1 MSRIFRRIVSFLLG
15 FVMGISAVAGALV
28 GGAYWAYKN
37 ISLKKVGLEQDGFGD
52 VNEITVEEAL
62 DLFMKMSEN
71 PQNYSIKD
79 FEEKYNFDLEQV
91 LKNFGVELKKETS
104 DEKANVE
111 ALKNVNLAYL
121 LSGKGIDMFLDTVS
135 PRVLF
140 NWLPDSILSYGTRA
154 RLAQYSLNDLINTDS
169 VTGNLGIIDAL
180 ATVKLGG
187 LFPSL
192 YTENYDK
199 NVHSYVYTSTDTE
212 KGYLELLGNFNVGSL
227 IASFTDKDT
236 NFLNEFLSGRMT
248 DISQKSVDQLL
259 YELLSSFNTDLA
271 ETVRDYAKTLGGKSI
286 SDLFIY
292 TEEGNY
298 KFSPENLLKGI
309 KFGYIVGLTEKDGQ
323 WYDGDKKADGVKSLI
338 ASFSVGSLYDA
349 IQSGKKSGNVSQAI
363 LDNLTYQLGDLS
375 IGTFLSEFMG
385 YEQNEQGKWVAPE
398 GKKTLNLLSCL
409 GGISVKGILGG
420 NGTIVENILK
430 TLKDSFKGYRV
441 GDFVSDFVDI
451 EKTENGKWTQNGK
464 ELNKLL
470 NGVYDIE
477 INSLIKDKYDL
488 QSVIIVLKDAIGEVA
503 VGDIMGYKCES
514 GKWFDGTEE
523 IDKKIALVCDVKIS
537 NVLDIF
543 LSDFSLTSIVK
554 CLTGELTIGDILETY
569 LDFNY
574 DEVTGV
580 YYNSNNKETVPA
592 LKKLRN
598 VKLWQ
603 LVAPFDKTSSYDLF
617 AVLDQINLG
626 DFLGERN
633 QYDGRWTL
641 TISFLTEEL
650 RLNGA
655 FNKVLDINL
664 GKLLDPAVGAEEIL
678 EPLKDCTF
686 GEIAQSAMFMSYDE
700 IGGVWESKYINKIYN
715 FMEVLVEIPSTV
727 NDLINVIKGDM
738 EVEPF
743 LKKTLGG
750 VRLGDLIADILDY
763 EYIDYGGTGV
773 WANSNGESYNLY
785 NVLFDYFVIDDTYDI
800 INDFDKLETIKS
812 LTGILEIGDF
822 LAPFTSFSKESGVWT
837 NDGNKTLLVL
847 SDVFSVRISYILSL
861 IQDALNGNKIQVKDV
876 VENVC
881 GRNRSLGDYVKDF
894 LPTDFNYK
902 PLEVLDNL
910 IIYEFLDIVLD
921 GNAKAYGFEDN
932 YAYYTSLFG
941 DLMIGDTFAEFINYT
956 YDTVNGIWQ
965 DDTKT
970 DVYKILNAVMSV
982 KFKFIMQIIDK
993 AVNGKEIDISN
1004 TVEEVLGYNTIKYYT
1019 DDFFNIDN
1027 KALDKIL
1034 GINIPQ
1040 FVDIVVEG
1048 NATEYIGSDGVAYEN
1063 SVDYLT
1069 DVLGDI
1075 MVGDTFASFLN
1086 YTYDEVTLS
1095 WKDGANSDVLR
1106 ILNAVMSIKFKF
1118 ILDTVDKAING
1129 GKIDISDTVKEVLGD
1144 NTIKYYTDDFFNI
1157 DNKALDKILGIN
1169 IPQFVDIVVEGNAT
1183 EYIGS
1188 DGVAYEDSIAYLK
1201 DIVSDLMVGDTFASF
1216 LNYTY
1221 DEVTLSWKDGAN
1233 SDVLRIL
1240 NAVMSIKF
1248 KFILDTVDKA
1258 INGGKIDIS
1267 DTVKEVLGDNTIK
1280 YYTDDFFNIDNKALD
1295 KILGI
1300 NIPQFVDIVVEGNAT
1315 EYIGSDGVAY
1325 ENSVDYLTD
1334 VLGDIMVGD
1343 TFASFLN
1350 YTYDEV
1356 TLSWKDGANSD
1367 VLRILNAVMSIKFK
1381 FILDT
1386 VDKAIN
1392 GGKIDISDTVK
1403 EVLGDNTIKYY
1414 TDDFFN
1420 IDNKALDKILG
1431 INIPE
1436 FVDIIVEGN
1445 AVDHIGSDGAPYEDR
1460 VDYLTDVLEG
1470 IMVGDT
1476 FASYV
1481 GYNFDEVSE
1490 SWKDG
1495 IGNDIYRILNDL
1507 LKIKF
1512 AYVIREVAD
1521 IINDKADLADLL
1533 EGIFGRDTT
1542 VGYYVEEFLNESE
1555 YEPLKYLYNIGIR
1568 EFVDVVICGDATD
1581 NGYVDVKDYLINK
1594 FGEFEVGE
1602 LFGQFLNLSKG
1613 ADGDWVKEN
1622 GQKVKKILEVLLSI
1636 NVYDTILFI
1645 TDGDFSGEAI
1655 SAYVKLN
1662 VGENETLGDLL
1673 NDLGL
1678 EKLDGFR
1685 YEYVFKSNGKGIYR
1699 VMYEAFKINVVELV
1713 KDPAN
1718 YFTEFFKQYE
1728 FMDYIAMYG
1737 EFFGNYYDKNDKKWY
1752 DGEHEPANNGSMTLM
1767 WTTLGLEGTIAF
1779 TIAYFCFND
1788 WLVKQCGDKIVYD
1801 FIGDA
1806 INAVYD
1812 ESLDVYKFADFTPV
1826 SEFWDLLLGTKAGQ
1840 LCKKGF
1846 DFKGYFYESNVLTI
1860 GNVAGYYLQKF
1871 AFADFEL
1878 GYDYGLWEVKGDY
1891 AQTLSAILNFSLKDF
1906 IDSCKAKQAVEYLKD
1921 LFSQVQLGDFL
1932 TQALGMESS
1941 PDGWKKKDS
1950 YDYYKNLF
1958 RAFFDINIVNT
1969 IESIKTNTKNGVF
1982 YDEIYGDMFGRD
1994 KSVAYYFAD
2003 FFNQTYNEEKGLW
2016 VNANEEVLYSWC
2028 QTVYDVNPYTFLH
2041 SLRENNLK
2049 TALEDTF
2056 GVILIGDLTYD
2067 LVAKIKFLEL
2077 KTEKIGD
2084 AYVNSGEWIAL
2095 ADTLYNIS
2103 INDIVE
2109 NAKKGSFW
2117 KEKFCNLYLG
2127 DYIASLIKKLL
2138 PKMNTESEITYK
2150 EDGYEVSG
2158 DYYNLLTALFNIY
2171 IMDVSDSIKAK
2182 NFKAYI
2188 TGDKALGPVKPVS
2201 DIVFNK
2207 GTLVYD
2213 EINDLWRFNDGEIV
2227 PLDFSISSTVKKKI
2241 MKLTVNELANN
2252 FNYLSLIN
2260 DLFIGD
2266 VMGLS
2271 RDAKFKDGAN
2281 TIYKFADAFYTLN
2294 SEGNKVKF
2302 PYAIDIDDDGVWY
2315 YSDGEFDYPITLE
2328 ANEWFGTKVFEDY
2341 YNVEITT
2348 DKNGNVSVTDYD
2360 TGKIYPV
2367 SYDIINDV
2375 YVVTLD
2381 AEEACFNVYNGVH
2394 FVAEHNGVF
2403 RRYKQSELIQRLSNI
2418 RVLDLLNGVDLNE
2431 IFGDVYVGH
2440 LLEYVQ
2446 GDMSD
2451 DPDNQYDYTN
2461 TYEKYKWYS
2470 DEGKQDRLDALNEL
2484 VSNICLGSVFDGT
2497 LDIYQEGQKLAIK
2510 DIVDVETIPVL
2521 YSIQD
2526 VKIKD
2531 MGDAIRA
2538 LYVGE
2543 VMEDEEID
2551 VLVDENGN
2559 YLYKSFDSEALYP
2572 YYTYAKNASGV
2583 YEYAYVNVKQD
2594 SGYYYDNGA
2603 ERVDLQAKKVWAKT
2617 NRFTDLRYSVKDGYI
2632 YKSGEKVGALTPYG
2646 TRENAYVCNM
2656 NDSTKFYAISRE
2668 DAKGNLVYYKAID
2681 ETFLESSVTHV
2692 ENTLLNVVAGI
2703 QLKELNKYNF
2713 SQTLVNK
2720 ITGEASIGEFFDRED
2735 TGILSLFTQKE
2746 LNKTSISSFP
2756 DAIKNKVTTCG
2767 VGQMMDAG
2775 LVSIS
2780 VEKQAKLDAIF
2791 SAGGAS
2797 VEWRNLPVN
2806 DFVDQLLD
2814 RITV

>member
-1 MSRIFRRIVSFLLG
+1 
-15 FVMGISAVAGALV
+15 
-28 GGAYWAYKN
+28 
-37 ISLKKVGLEQDGFGD
+37 
-52 VNEITVEEAL
+52 
-62 DLFMKMSEN
+62 
-71 PQNYSIKD
+71 
-79 FEEKYNFDLEQV
+79 
-91 LKNFGVELKKETS
+91 
-104 DEKANVE
+104 
-111 ALKNVNLAYL
+111 
-121 LSGKGIDMFLDTVS
+121 
-135 PRVLF
+135 
-140 NWLPDSILSYGTRA
+140 
-154 RLAQYSLNDLINTDS
+154 
-169 VTGNLGIIDAL
+169 
-180 ATVKLGG
+180 
-187 LFPSL
+187 
-192 YTENYDK
+192 
-199 NVHSYVYTSTDTE
+199 
-212 KGYLELLGNFNVGSL
+212 
-227 IASFTDKDT
+227 
-236 NFLNEFLSGRMT
+236 
-248 DISQKSVDQLL
+248 
-259 YELLSSFNTDLA
+259 
-271 ETVRDYAKTLGGKSI
+271 
-286 SDLFIY
+286 
-292 TEEGNY
+292 
-298 KFSPENLLKGI
+298 
-309 KFGYIVGLTEKDGQ
+309 
-323 WYDGDKKADGVKSLI
+323 
-338 ASFSVGSLYDA
+338 
-349 IQSGKKSGNVSQAI
+349 
-363 LDNLTYQLGDLS
+363 
-375 IGTFLSEFMG
+375 MG

-430 TLKDSFKGYRV
+430 TLKDSFEGYRV

-464 ELNKLL
+464 EINKLL

-592 LKKLRN
+592 LNKLRN

-626 DFLGERN
+626 DFLGERD

-641 TISFLTEEL
+641 TISFLKEEL

-700 IGGVWESKYINKIYN
+700 IGGEWESKYINKIYN

-773 WANSNGESYNLY
+773 WANSNGESYNIY

-1075 MVGDTFASFLN
+1075 MVGDTFAS
-1086 YTYDEVTLS
+1086 
-1095 WKDGANSDVLR
+1095 
-1106 ILNAVMSIKFKF
+1106 
-1118 ILDTVDKAING
+1118 
-1129 GKIDISDTVKEVLGD
+1129 
-1144 NTIKYYTDDFFNI
+1144 
-1157 DNKALDKILGIN
+1157 
-1169 IPQFVDIVVEGNAT
+1169 
-1183 EYIGS
+1183 
-1188 DGVAYEDSIAYLK
+1188 
-1201 DIVSDLMVGDTFASF
+1201 
-1216 LNYTY
+1216 
-1221 DEVTLSWKDGAN
+1221 
-1233 SDVLRIL
+1233 
-1240 NAVMSIKF
+1240 
-1248 KFILDTVDKA
+1248 
-1258 INGGKIDIS
+1258 
-1267 DTVKEVLGDNTIK
+1267 
-1280 YYTDDFFNIDNKALD
+1280 
-1295 KILGI
+1295 
-1300 NIPQFVDIVVEGNAT
+1300 
-1315 EYIGSDGVAY
+1315 
-1325 ENSVDYLTD
+1325 
-1334 VLGDIMVGD
+1334 
-1343 TFASFLN
+1343 
-1350 YTYDEV
+1350 
-1356 TLSWKDGANSD
+1356 
-1367 VLRILNAVMSIKFK
+1367 
-1381 FILDT
+1381 
-1386 VDKAIN
+1386 
-1392 GGKIDISDTVK
+1392 
-1403 EVLGDNTIKYY
+1403 
-1414 TDDFFN
+1414 
-1420 IDNKALDKILG
+1420 
-1431 INIPE
+1431 
-1436 FVDIIVEGN
+1436 
-1445 AVDHIGSDGAPYEDR
+1445 
-1460 VDYLTDVLEG
+1460 
-1470 IMVGDT
+1470 
-1476 FASYV
+1476 YV
-1481 GYNFDEVSE
+1481 GYNFDESSE
-1490 SWKDG
+1490 FWKNDG
-1495 IGNDIYRILNDL
+1495 GSDAIRILNAL

-1512 AYVIREVAD
+1512 SYLIKEVPQ
-1521 IINDKADLADLL
+1521 IINGTDDVAVLVG
-1533 EGIFGRDTT
+1533 GILGESTT
-1542 VGYYVEEFLNESE
+1542 IGYYVEEFLDKSV
-1555 YEPLKYLYNIGIR
+1555 YEPLKYVYDLGIR
-1568 EFVDVVICGDATD
+1568 EFVDVIACGGATD
-1581 NGYVDVKDYLINK
+1581 NGYVDVKDYLIDK
-1594 FGEFEVGE
+1594 FGEFEIGE

-1678 EKLDGFR
+1678 EKQDGFR

-1752 DGEHEPANNGSMTLM
+1752 DSEHEPANKGSMTLM

-2016 VNANEEVLYSWC
+2016 VNSNEEVLYSWC

-2049 TALEDTF
+2049 TALENTF

-2084 AYVNSGEWIAL
+2084 EYVNSGEWIAL

-2213 EINDLWRFNDGEIV
+2213 EINDIWRFNDGEIV

-2241 MKLTVNELANN
+2241 MKLTVNELAND

-2360 TGKIYPV
+2360 TGNIYPV
-2367 SYDIINDV
+2367 SYDRINDV

-2510 DIVDVETIPVL
+2510 DIVDVEDIPVL
-2521 YSIQD
+2521 YTIQD
-2526 VKIKD
+2526 VKVKD

-2594 SGYYYDNGA
+2594 GGYYYDNGSV
-2603 ERVDLQAKKVWAKT
+2603 RVDLQAKKVWAKT

-2656 NDSTKFYAISRE
+2656 NDSTKFYAISRT